1 MKEDQMDQTA
11 TAVLEQPAT
20 ATPETPETPDTLPPA
35 DAIELKDVVTDY
47 VDGVLMEFGMSKGQK
62 PRPYARI
69 QPTDKGAS
77 AATVYGVPQG
87 RLSGIP
93 VGTFARFYLVPNGKG
108 NNFVYAGHDLIDR
121 KSVRAGANKASLQS
135 KGDALAAIEAR
146 DKAAITAATKAKKP
160 VDVI

>member
-1 MKEDQMDQTA
+1 MFIEDQTA
-11 TAVLEQPAT
+11 TAATLEQPAT
-20 ATPETPETPDTLPPA
+20 APETPETPDTLAPA
-35 DAIELKDVVTDY
+35 DAIELDAVETDY
-47 VDGVLMEFGMSKGQK
+47 VDGVLMEFGMSKGLR

-93 VGTFARFYLVPNGKG
+93 VGTFARFYLVPNGTG

-121 KSVRAGANKASLQS
+121 KSVRVGAKKASLQS

-146 DKAAITAATKAKKP
+146 DKAVVAAAKPKAK
-160 VDVI
+160 VDV